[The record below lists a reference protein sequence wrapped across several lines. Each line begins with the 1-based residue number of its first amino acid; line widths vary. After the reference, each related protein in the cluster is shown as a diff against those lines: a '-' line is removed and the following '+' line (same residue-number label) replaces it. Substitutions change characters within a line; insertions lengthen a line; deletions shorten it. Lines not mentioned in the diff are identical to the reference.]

1 MQESII
7 FTERNLTEKVHY
19 VYRVTIDGKYYIG
32 KRSGLLNDLE
42 TGRYKT
48 SSNLVH
54 EKLQN
59 GHHFSKIKILKVF
72 SSSKDALEFE
82 SRILT
87 RLNAKTNP
95 KFLNQ
100 TNGNKDF
107 YITQP
112 TEKAKEKMKEY
123 FNPETE
129 EGRKRREDMSKTK
142 KALFDKNTESGRK
155 QREINSKSKKEYY
168 KTERGIKRREYM
180 SKIHKERFN
189 LETEEGRKRLEHMFN
204 IRKEQTKEHLQNRKN
219 ASILGELMF
228 DEEFIRKNFLIIDDK
243 NNLRFLWSVYS
254 KLSGYSE
261 SSIVKQKREG
271 QLSFLHGIKSIKL
284 SEKLENAKIQE
295 IKAIIK
301 NKNQSKLP

>member
-1 MQESII
+1 MKESKI
-7 FTERNLTEKVHY
+7 FSEQNFSEKVHY
-19 VYRVTIDGKYYIG
+19 VYRVTIDEKYYIG

-59 GHHFSKIKILKVF
+59 GHHFSKIKILQVF
-72 SSSKDALEFE
+72 ASSKEALEFE

-87 RLNAKTNP
+87 RVDAKRNS

-107 YITQP
+107 YTKQQ
-112 TEKAKEKMKEY
+112 TEKTKEKLKER

-129 EGRKRREDMSKTK
+129 QGRKRREDMSKTK

-155 QREINSKSKKEYY
+155 QRKINSKSKKEYY

-180 SKIHKERFN
+180 SKIHKERCN
-189 LETEEGRKRLEHMFN
+189 PETEEGRKRLEHMFN
-204 IRKEQTKEHLQNRKN
+204 IRKEQTKEHLQNRQN

-228 DEEFIRKNFLIIDDK
+228 DEAFIRQNLLITDDK
-243 NNLRFLWSVYS
+243 NNQRFLWSVYS

-261 SSIVKQKREG
+261 SSIVALKREG

-301 NKNQSKLP
+301 SRNEK

>member
-59 GHHFSKIKILKVF
+59 GHHFSKIKILQVF
-72 SSSKDALEFE
+72 ASPKDALEFE

-87 RLNAKTNP
+87 RVSAKTNP

-107 YITQP
+107 YITQQ

-129 EGRKRREDMSKTK
+129 QGRKRREDMSKTK
-142 KALFDKNTESGRK
+142 KAQFDKNTESGRRN
-155 QREINSKSKKEYY
+155 RENRSEIKIKFYN
-168 KTERGIKRREYM
+168 TEQGRKRRKNHSEFM
-180 SKIHKERFN
+180 KERFN
-189 LETEEGRKRLEHMFN
+189 PETEEGRKRLEHMFN
-204 IRKEQTKEHLQNRKN
+204 IRKEQTKEHLQKRQN

-228 DEEFIRKNFLIIDDK
+228 DEAFIRENFLIIDDK
-243 NNLRFLWSVYS
+243 NNQRFLWSVYS

-271 QLSFLHGIKSIKL
+271 QLSFLYGIRSIKL